1 MESDILIKTV
11 DLSRHYKVGEEEV
24 IALDKVN
31 LEIERNKICAILGTS
46 GSGKSTLL
54 NMLAGIER
62 PSGGEVYIGKYR
74 IDNLSEADLA
84 KFRQKFTG
92 FIFQSYNLMPTMTAL
107 ENVAL
112 PLMFKGVGKE
122 EREAKAMEMLK
133 LVGIDNR
140 YTHKPKE
147 MSGGQQQ
154 RVGIARAF
162 VTDPSVVFADEPTGN
177 LDSKTTIEVMDLIKQ
192 LVYTKKQT
200 LVMVTHDANVAKYSD
215 ITVNISDGFS
225 IDKKAIY
232 AGDTFKLK
240 YKIKN
245 TNSKLD
251 VKNLNMR
258 LSGGDTF
265 TVANDVDTIYSPSLS
280 KGASAQ
286 FSKNFYVSAGASAG
300 MYPITIS
307 ATYEYTEDGETT
319 SGTAEF
325 SYTVQVLQGTTHSA
339 GSSPSLVASFG
350 VSKANLTAGDNF
362 KLNFKLSN
370 KSAQYNVNNVNIK
383 LAGGDA
389 FSIASDVDTIYKSK
403 INKASSANFSK
414 QFICNKGIPGGRY
427 PITASVTYEYVV
439 NGEKQQGTAEFT
451 FSIKVISKKRSKKA
465 SELTPQLIVSSFSYG
480 KESVSGGK
488 EFTLSFNIKNNS
500 SSIKAQN
507 VLIKLAGGD
516 SFVVADGTDT
526 ISIKSI
532 KPNATVKVSK
542 KFNCLSTA
550 TSGVYPITAT
560 VSYEY
565 IEGGKQSGSSDLTM
579 SIPVVQPDKVQFQ
592 QIALADKTINVSEE
606 NDCAFQ
612 VINMGQTKLSNG
624 TVKLLNEKGKEIN
637 SAYIGN
643 IDAGGQFVSN
653 YTLPVTFDE
662 TGDYKLTLV
671 FEYENEN
678 MDKKSIEQEFKVTVQ
693 KEEDPFDKTGENPED
708 NGKDEED
715 HSNTKK
721 VILGSVIGGVALIA
735 VIVSTIVIKKKKH
748 KKGSVKFDEKI

>member
-1 MESDILIKTV
+1 MKKFQLLTSILLV
-11 DLSRHYKVGEEEV
+11 LLMV
-24 IALDKVN
+24 IAPQSIAFAADDSPQ
-31 LEIERNKICAILGTS
+31 A
-46 GSGKSTLL
+46 
-54 NMLAGIER
+54 LAV
-62 PSGGEVYIGKYR
+62 S
-74 IDNLSEADLA
+74 
-84 KFRQKFTG
+84 
-92 FIFQSYNLMPTMTAL
+92 
-107 ENVAL
+107 
-112 PLMFKGVGKE
+112 
-122 EREAKAMEMLK
+122 
-133 LVGIDNR
+133 LV
-140 YTHKPKE
+140 
-147 MSGGQQQ
+147 
-154 RVGIARAF
+154 
-162 VTDPSVVFADEPTGN
+162 
-177 LDSKTTIEVMDLIKQ
+177 
-192 LVYTKKQT
+192 
-200 LVMVTHDANVAKYSD
+200 
-215 ITVNISDGFS
+215 SDGFS
-225 IDKKAIY
+225 VDKKSIY
-232 AGDTFKLK
+232 AGDTFKLT

-265 TVANDVDTIYSPSLS
+265 TVANDVDTIYSSSLS

-300 MYPITIS
+300 MYPITVS
-307 ATYEYTEDGETT
+307 ASYDYTEDGETM
-319 SGTAEF
+319 SATAEF
-325 SYTVQVLQGTTHSA
+325 SYTVQVLPGATQSVGN
-339 GSSPSLVASFG
+339 SPSLVASFG
-350 VSKANLTAGDNF
+350 INKGNLTAGDNF

-414 QFICNKGIPGGRY
+414 QFICNKNASGGMY
-427 PITASVTYEYVV
+427 PITASVTYEYTA

-451 FSIKVISKKRSKKA
+451 FSIKVNSKKGSKKA
-465 SELTPQLIVSSFSYG
+465 TALTPQLIVSSFNYG
-480 KESVSGGK
+480 KTSISGGK
-488 EFTLSFNIKNNS
+488 QFTLSFNIKNNS
-500 SSIKAQN
+500 PSIKAQN

-532 KPNATVKVSK
+532 KPNGTVNVSK
-542 KFNCLSTA
+542 KFSCLSTA

-565 IEGGKQSGSSDLTM
+565 IEGGKQSGSNDLTM

-612 VINMGQTKLSNG
+612 IINMGQTKLSNG
-624 TVKLLNEKGKEIN
+624 TVKLLNEKGKELN
-637 SAYIGN
+637 SAYVGN
-643 IDAGGQFVSN
+643 IEAGGQFASN
-653 YTLPVTFDE
+653 YTLPVTFNK

-693 KEEDPFDKTGENPED
+693 KAEDPFDDVDDNSAD
-708 NGKDEED
+708 NGEAQDD
-715 HSNTKK
+715 HSNVKK
-721 VILGSVIGGVALIA
+721 IILGSVIGGVVLITA
-735 VIVSTIVIKKKKH
+735 IVSIVVIKKKKH
-748 KKGSVKFDEKI
+748 KKGSVKFDEEI

>member
-1 MESDILIKTV
+1 MKKIQLLTSIILTLLMIIAPQ
-11 DLSRHYKVGEEEV
+11 S
-24 IALDKVN
+24 IAL
-31 LEIERNKICAILGTS
+31 A
-46 GSGKSTLL
+46 
-54 NMLAGIER
+54 
-62 PSGGEVYIGKYR
+62 
-74 IDNLSEADLA
+74 AD
-84 KFRQKFTG
+84 
-92 FIFQSYNLMPTMTAL
+92 
-107 ENVAL
+107 
-112 PLMFKGVGKE
+112 
-122 EREAKAMEMLK
+122 
-133 LVGIDNR
+133 
-140 YTHKPKE
+140 
-147 MSGGQQQ
+147 
-154 RVGIARAF
+154 
-162 VTDPSVVFADEPTGN
+162 
-177 LDSKTTIEVMDLIKQ
+177 DSSQASAVSL
-192 LVYTKKQT
+192 
-200 LVMVTHDANVAKYSD
+200 
-215 ITVNISDGFS
+215 ISDGFS
-225 IDKKAIY
+225 VDKKAIY

-245 TNSKLD
+245 TNTKLD

-370 KSAQYNVNNVNIK
+370 KSAQYNV
-383 LAGGDA
+383 
-389 FSIASDVDTIYKSK
+389 DTIYKSK

-414 QFICNKGIPGGRY
+414 QFICNKGIPGGMY

-451 FSIKVISKKRSKKA
+451 FSIKVNSKKKSKKA

-480 KESVSGGK
+480 KKSVSGGK

-653 YTLPVTFDE
+653 YTLPVTFDK

-721 VILGSVIGGVALIA
+721 VILGSVIGGVVLIA
-735 VIVSTIVIKKKKH
+735 AIVSTIVIKKKKH

>member
-1 MESDILIKTV
+1 MKKFQLLTSILLV
-11 DLSRHYKVGEEEV
+11 LLMV
-24 IALDKVN
+24 IAPQS
-31 LEIERNKICAILGTS
+31 IAF
-46 GSGKSTLL
+46 
-54 NMLAGIER
+54 A
-62 PSGGEVYIGKYR
+62 
-74 IDNLSEADLA
+74 ADDSPQA
-84 KFRQKFTG
+84 
-92 FIFQSYNLMPTMTAL
+92 SA
-107 ENVAL
+107 VS
-112 PLMFKGVGKE
+112 
-122 EREAKAMEMLK
+122 
-133 LVGIDNR
+133 LV
-140 YTHKPKE
+140 
-147 MSGGQQQ
+147 
-154 RVGIARAF
+154 
-162 VTDPSVVFADEPTGN
+162 
-177 LDSKTTIEVMDLIKQ
+177 
-192 LVYTKKQT
+192 
-200 LVMVTHDANVAKYSD
+200 
-215 ITVNISDGFS
+215 SDGFS
-225 IDKKAIY
+225 VDKKSIY
-232 AGDTFKLK
+232 AGDTFKLT

-265 TVANDVDTIYSPSLS
+265 TVANDVDTIYSSSLS

-300 MYPITIS
+300 MYPITVS
-307 ATYEYTEDGETT
+307 ASYDYTEDGETM

-325 SYTVQVLQGTTHSA
+325 SYTVQVLPGTTQSV
-339 GSSPSLVASFG
+339 GNSPSLVASFG
-350 VSKANLTAGDNF
+350 INKGNLTAGDNF

-414 QFICNKGIPGGRY
+414 QFICNKNASGGMY
-427 PITASVTYEYVV
+427 PITASVTYEYTA

-451 FSIKVISKKRSKKA
+451 FSIKVNSKKGSKKA
-465 SELTPQLIVSSFSYG
+465 TALTPQLIVSSFNYG
-480 KESVSGGK
+480 KTSISGGK
-488 EFTLSFNIKNNS
+488 QFTLSFNIKNNS
-500 SSIKAQN
+500 PSIKAQN

-532 KPNATVKVSK
+532 KPNGTVNVSK
-542 KFNCLSTA
+542 KFSCLSTA

-565 IEGGKQSGSSDLTM
+565 IEGGKQSGSNDLTM

-612 VINMGQTKLSNG
+612 IINMGQTKLSNG
-624 TVKLLNEKGKEIN
+624 TVKLLNEKGKELN
-637 SAYIGN
+637 SAYVGN
-643 IDAGGQFVSN
+643 IEAGGQFASN
-653 YTLPVTFDE
+653 YTLPVTFNK

-693 KEEDPFDKTGENPED
+693 KAEDPFDDVDDNSAD
-708 NGKDEED
+708 NGEAQDD
-715 HSNTKK
+715 HSNVKK
-721 VILGSVIGGVALIA
+721 IILGSVIGGVVLITA
-735 VIVSTIVIKKKKH
+735 IVSIVVIKKKKH
-748 KKGSVKFDEKI
+748 KKGSVKFDEEI

>member
-1 MESDILIKTV
+1 MKKFQLLTSILLV
-11 DLSRHYKVGEEEV
+11 LLMV
-24 IALDKVN
+24 IAPQS
-31 LEIERNKICAILGTS
+31 IAF
-46 GSGKSTLL
+46 
-54 NMLAGIER
+54 A
-62 PSGGEVYIGKYR
+62 
-74 IDNLSEADLA
+74 ADDSPQA
-84 KFRQKFTG
+84 
-92 FIFQSYNLMPTMTAL
+92 SA
-107 ENVAL
+107 VS
-112 PLMFKGVGKE
+112 
-122 EREAKAMEMLK
+122 
-133 LVGIDNR
+133 LV
-140 YTHKPKE
+140 
-147 MSGGQQQ
+147 
-154 RVGIARAF
+154 
-162 VTDPSVVFADEPTGN
+162 
-177 LDSKTTIEVMDLIKQ
+177 
-192 LVYTKKQT
+192 
-200 LVMVTHDANVAKYSD
+200 
-215 ITVNISDGFS
+215 SDGFS
-225 IDKKAIY
+225 VDKKSIY
-232 AGDTFKLK
+232 AGDTFKLT

-251 VKNLNMR
+251 VKNLNMQ

-265 TVANDVDTIYSPSLS
+265 TVANDVDTIYSSSLS

-300 MYPITIS
+300 MYPITVS
-307 ATYEYTEDGETT
+307 ASYDYTEDGETM

-325 SYTVQVLQGTTHSA
+325 SYTVQVLPGATQSVGN
-339 GSSPSLVASFG
+339 SPSLVASFG
-350 VSKANLTAGDNF
+350 INKGNLTAGDNF

-414 QFICNKGIPGGRY
+414 QFICNKNASGGMY
-427 PITASVTYEYVV
+427 PITASVTYEYTA

-451 FSIKVISKKRSKKA
+451 FSIKVNSKKGSKKA
-465 SELTPQLIVSSFSYG
+465 TALTPQLIVSSFNYG
-480 KESVSGGK
+480 KTSISGGK
-488 EFTLSFNIKNNS
+488 QFTLSFNIKNNS
-500 SSIKAQN
+500 PSIKAQN

-532 KPNATVKVSK
+532 KPNGTVNVSK
-542 KFNCLSTA
+542 KFSCLSTA

-565 IEGGKQSGSSDLTM
+565 IEGGKQSGSNDLTM

-612 VINMGQTKLSNG
+612 IINMGQTKLSNG
-624 TVKLLNEKGKEIN
+624 TVKLLNEKGKELN
-637 SAYIGN
+637 SAYVGN
-643 IDAGGQFVSN
+643 IEAGGQFASN
-653 YTLPVTFDE
+653 YTLPVTFNK

-693 KEEDPFDKTGENPED
+693 KAEDPFDDVDDNSAD
-708 NGKDEED
+708 NGEAQDD
-715 HSNTKK
+715 HSNVKK
-721 VILGSVIGGVALIA
+721 IILGSVIGGVVLITA
-735 VIVSTIVIKKKKH
+735 IVSIVVIKKKKH
-748 KKGSVKFDEKI
+748 KKGSVKFDEEI

>member
-1 MESDILIKTV
+1 MKKIQLLTSIILTLLMIIAPQ
-11 DLSRHYKVGEEEV
+11 S
-24 IALDKVN
+24 IAL
-31 LEIERNKICAILGTS
+31 A
-46 GSGKSTLL
+46 
-54 NMLAGIER
+54 
-62 PSGGEVYIGKYR
+62 
-74 IDNLSEADLA
+74 AD
-84 KFRQKFTG
+84 
-92 FIFQSYNLMPTMTAL
+92 
-107 ENVAL
+107 
-112 PLMFKGVGKE
+112 
-122 EREAKAMEMLK
+122 
-133 LVGIDNR
+133 
-140 YTHKPKE
+140 
-147 MSGGQQQ
+147 
-154 RVGIARAF
+154 
-162 VTDPSVVFADEPTGN
+162 
-177 LDSKTTIEVMDLIKQ
+177 DSSQASAVSL
-192 LVYTKKQT
+192 
-200 LVMVTHDANVAKYSD
+200 
-215 ITVNISDGFS
+215 ISDGFS

-370 KSAQYNVNNVNIK
+370 KSAQYNVNNVN
-383 LAGGDA
+383 
-389 FSIASDVDTIYKSK
+389 
-403 INKASSANFSK
+403 
-414 QFICNKGIPGGRY
+414 
-427 PITASVTYEYVV
+427 
-439 NGEKQQGTAEFT
+439 
-451 FSIKVISKKRSKKA
+451 
-465 SELTPQLIVSSFSYG
+465 
-480 KESVSGGK
+480 
-488 EFTLSFNIKNNS
+488 
-500 SSIKAQN
+500 
-507 VLIKLAGGD
+507 IKLAGGD

>member
-1 MESDILIKTV
+1 MKKFQLLTSILLV
-11 DLSRHYKVGEEEV
+11 LLMV
-24 IALDKVN
+24 IAPQS
-31 LEIERNKICAILGTS
+31 IAF
-46 GSGKSTLL
+46 
-54 NMLAGIER
+54 A
-62 PSGGEVYIGKYR
+62 
-74 IDNLSEADLA
+74 ADDSPRA
-84 KFRQKFTG
+84 
-92 FIFQSYNLMPTMTAL
+92 SA
-107 ENVAL
+107 VS
-112 PLMFKGVGKE
+112 
-122 EREAKAMEMLK
+122 
-133 LVGIDNR
+133 LV
-140 YTHKPKE
+140 
-147 MSGGQQQ
+147 
-154 RVGIARAF
+154 
-162 VTDPSVVFADEPTGN
+162 
-177 LDSKTTIEVMDLIKQ
+177 
-192 LVYTKKQT
+192 
-200 LVMVTHDANVAKYSD
+200 
-215 ITVNISDGFS
+215 SDGFS
-225 IDKKAIY
+225 VDKKSIY
-232 AGDTFKLK
+232 AGDTFKLT

-265 TVANDVDTIYSPSLS
+265 TVANDVDTIYSSSLS

-300 MYPITIS
+300 MYPITVS
-307 ATYEYTEDGETT
+307 ASYDYTEDGETM
-319 SGTAEF
+319 SATAEF
-325 SYTVQVLQGTTHSA
+325 SYTVQVLPGATQSVGN
-339 GSSPSLVASFG
+339 SPSLVASFG
-350 VSKANLTAGDNF
+350 INKGNLTAGDNF

-414 QFICNKGIPGGRY
+414 QFICNKNASGGMY
-427 PITASVTYEYVV
+427 PITASVTYEYTA

-451 FSIKVISKKRSKKA
+451 FSIKVNSKKGSKKA
-465 SELTPQLIVSSFSYG
+465 TALTPQLIVSSFNYG
-480 KESVSGGK
+480 KTSISGGK
-488 EFTLSFNIKNNS
+488 QFTLSFNIKNNS
-500 SSIKAQN
+500 PSIKAQN

-532 KPNATVKVSK
+532 KPNGTVNVSK
-542 KFNCLSTA
+542 KFSCLSTA

-565 IEGGKQSGSSDLTM
+565 IEGGKQSGSNDLTM

-612 VINMGQTKLSNG
+612 IINMGQTKLSNG
-624 TVKLLNEKGKEIN
+624 TVKLLNEKGKELN
-637 SAYIGN
+637 SAYVGN
-643 IDAGGQFVSN
+643 IEAGGQFASN
-653 YTLPVTFDE
+653 YTLPVTFNK

-693 KEEDPFDKTGENPED
+693 KAEDPFDDVDDNSAD
-708 NGKDEED
+708 NGEAQDD
-715 HSNTKK
+715 HSNVKK
-721 VILGSVIGGVALIA
+721 IILGSVIGGVVLITA
-735 VIVSTIVIKKKKH
+735 IVSIVVIKKKKH
-748 KKGSVKFDEKI
+748 KKGSVKFDEEI

>member
-1 MESDILIKTV
+1 MKKFQLLTSILLV
-11 DLSRHYKVGEEEV
+11 LLMV
-24 IALDKVN
+24 IAPQS
-31 LEIERNKICAILGTS
+31 IAF
-46 GSGKSTLL
+46 
-54 NMLAGIER
+54 A
-62 PSGGEVYIGKYR
+62 
-74 IDNLSEADLA
+74 ADDSPQA
-84 KFRQKFTG
+84 
-92 FIFQSYNLMPTMTAL
+92 SA
-107 ENVAL
+107 VS
-112 PLMFKGVGKE
+112 
-122 EREAKAMEMLK
+122 
-133 LVGIDNR
+133 LV
-140 YTHKPKE
+140 
-147 MSGGQQQ
+147 
-154 RVGIARAF
+154 
-162 VTDPSVVFADEPTGN
+162 
-177 LDSKTTIEVMDLIKQ
+177 
-192 LVYTKKQT
+192 
-200 LVMVTHDANVAKYSD
+200 
-215 ITVNISDGFS
+215 SDGFS
-225 IDKKAIY
+225 VDKKSIY
-232 AGDTFKLK
+232 AGDTFKLT

-265 TVANDVDTIYSPSLS
+265 TVANDVDTIYSSSLS

-300 MYPITIS
+300 MYPITVS
-307 ATYEYTEDGETT
+307 ASYDYTEDGETM
-319 SGTAEF
+319 SATAEF
-325 SYTVQVLQGTTHSA
+325 SYTVQVLPGATQSVGN
-339 GSSPSLVASFG
+339 SPSLVASFG
-350 VSKANLTAGDNF
+350 INKGNLTAGDNF

-414 QFICNKGIPGGRY
+414 QFICNKNASGGMY
-427 PITASVTYEYVV
+427 PITASVTYEYTA

-451 FSIKVISKKRSKKA
+451 FSIKVNSKKGSKKA
-465 SELTPQLIVSSFSYG
+465 TALTPQLIVSSFNYG
-480 KESVSGGK
+480 KTSISGGK
-488 EFTLSFNIKNNS
+488 QFTLSFNIKNNS
-500 SSIKAQN
+500 PSIKAQN

-532 KPNATVKVSK
+532 KPNGTVNVSK
-542 KFNCLSTA
+542 KFSCLSTA

-565 IEGGKQSGSSDLTM
+565 IEGGKQSGSNDLTM

-612 VINMGQTKLSNG
+612 IINMGQTKLSNG
-624 TVKLLNEKGKEIN
+624 TVKLLNEKGKELN
-637 SAYIGN
+637 SAYVGN
-643 IDAGGQFVSN
+643 IEAGGQFASN
-653 YTLPVTFDE
+653 YTLPVTFNK

-693 KEEDPFDKTGENPED
+693 KAEDPFDDVDDNSAENGEAQD
-708 NGKDEED
+708 D
-715 HSNTKK
+715 HSNVKK
-721 VILGSVIGGVALIA
+721 IILGSVIGGVVLIA
-735 VIVSTIVIKKKKH
+735 AIVSIVVIKKKKH
-748 KKGSVKFDEKI
+748 KKGSVKFDEEI

>member
-280 KGASAQ
+280 KGTSAQ

-414 QFICNKGIPGGRY
+414 QFICNKGIPGGMY

-451 FSIKVISKKRSKKA
+451 FSIKVNSKKRSKKA

-735 VIVSTIVIKKKKH
+735 AIVSTIVIKKKKH

>member
-1 MESDILIKTV
+1 MKKFQLLTSILLV
-11 DLSRHYKVGEEEV
+11 LLMV
-24 IALDKVN
+24 IAPQS
-31 LEIERNKICAILGTS
+31 IEFA
-46 GSGKSTLL
+46 
-54 NMLAGIER
+54 
-62 PSGGEVYIGKYR
+62 
-74 IDNLSEADLA
+74 ADDSPQA
-84 KFRQKFTG
+84 
-92 FIFQSYNLMPTMTAL
+92 SA
-107 ENVAL
+107 VS
-112 PLMFKGVGKE
+112 
-122 EREAKAMEMLK
+122 
-133 LVGIDNR
+133 LV
-140 YTHKPKE
+140 
-147 MSGGQQQ
+147 
-154 RVGIARAF
+154 
-162 VTDPSVVFADEPTGN
+162 
-177 LDSKTTIEVMDLIKQ
+177 
-192 LVYTKKQT
+192 
-200 LVMVTHDANVAKYSD
+200 
-215 ITVNISDGFS
+215 SDGFS
-225 IDKKAIY
+225 VDKKSIY
-232 AGDTFKLK
+232 AGDTFKLT

-265 TVANDVDTIYSPSLS
+265 TVANDVDTIYSSSLS

-300 MYPITIS
+300 MYPITVS
-307 ATYEYTEDGETT
+307 ASYDYTEDGETM
-319 SGTAEF
+319 SATAEF
-325 SYTVQVLQGTTHSA
+325 SYTVQVLPCATQSVGN
-339 GSSPSLVASFG
+339 SPSLVASFG
-350 VSKANLTAGDNF
+350 INKGNLTAGDNF

-414 QFICNKGIPGGRY
+414 QFICNKNASGGMY
-427 PITASVTYEYVV
+427 PITASVTYEYTA

-451 FSIKVISKKRSKKA
+451 FSIKVNSKKGSKKA
-465 SELTPQLIVSSFSYG
+465 TALTPQLIVSSFNYG
-480 KESVSGGK
+480 KTSISGGK
-488 EFTLSFNIKNNS
+488 QFTLSFNIKNNS
-500 SSIKAQN
+500 PSIKAQN

-532 KPNATVKVSK
+532 KPNGTVNVSK
-542 KFNCLSTA
+542 KFSCLSTA

-565 IEGGKQSGSSDLTM
+565 IEGGKQSGSNDLTM

-612 VINMGQTKLSNG
+612 IINMGQTKLSNG
-624 TVKLLNEKGKEIN
+624 TVKLLNEKGKELN
-637 SAYIGN
+637 SAYVGN
-643 IDAGGQFVSN
+643 IEAGGQFASN
-653 YTLPVTFDE
+653 YTLPVTFNK

-693 KEEDPFDKTGENPED
+693 KAEDPFDDVDDNSAD
-708 NGKDEED
+708 NGEAQDD
-715 HSNTKK
+715 HSNVKK
-721 VILGSVIGGVALIA
+721 IILGSVIGGVVLITA
-735 VIVSTIVIKKKKH
+735 IVSIVVIKKKKH
-748 KKGSVKFDEKI
+748 KKGSVKFDEEI

>member
-1 MESDILIKTV
+1 MKKFQLLTSILLV
-11 DLSRHYKVGEEEV
+11 LLMV
-24 IALDKVN
+24 IAPQS
-31 LEIERNKICAILGTS
+31 IAF
-46 GSGKSTLL
+46 
-54 NMLAGIER
+54 A
-62 PSGGEVYIGKYR
+62 
-74 IDNLSEADLA
+74 ADDSPQA
-84 KFRQKFTG
+84 
-92 FIFQSYNLMPTMTAL
+92 SA
-107 ENVAL
+107 VS
-112 PLMFKGVGKE
+112 
-122 EREAKAMEMLK
+122 
-133 LVGIDNR
+133 LV
-140 YTHKPKE
+140 
-147 MSGGQQQ
+147 
-154 RVGIARAF
+154 
-162 VTDPSVVFADEPTGN
+162 
-177 LDSKTTIEVMDLIKQ
+177 
-192 LVYTKKQT
+192 
-200 LVMVTHDANVAKYSD
+200 
-215 ITVNISDGFS
+215 SDGFS
-225 IDKKAIY
+225 VDKKSIY
-232 AGDTFKLK
+232 AGDTFKLT

-265 TVANDVDTIYSPSLS
+265 TVANDVDTIYSSSLS

-300 MYPITIS
+300 MYPITVS
-307 ATYEYTEDGETT
+307 ASYDYTEDGETM
-319 SGTAEF
+319 SATAEF
-325 SYTVQVLQGTTHSA
+325 SYTVQVLPCATQSVGN
-339 GSSPSLVASFG
+339 SPSLVASFG
-350 VSKANLTAGDNF
+350 INKGNLTAGDNF

-414 QFICNKGIPGGRY
+414 QFICNKNASGGMY
-427 PITASVTYEYVV
+427 PITASVTYEYTA

-451 FSIKVISKKRSKKA
+451 FSIKVNSKKGSKKA
-465 SELTPQLIVSSFSYG
+465 TALTPQLIVSSFNYG
-480 KESVSGGK
+480 KTSISGGK
-488 EFTLSFNIKNNS
+488 QFTLSFNIKNNS
-500 SSIKAQN
+500 PSIKAQN

-532 KPNATVKVSK
+532 KPNGTVNVSK
-542 KFNCLSTA
+542 KFSCLSTA

-565 IEGGKQSGSSDLTM
+565 IEGGKQSGSNDLTM

-612 VINMGQTKLSNG
+612 IINMGQTKLSNG
-624 TVKLLNEKGKEIN
+624 TVKLLNEKGKELN
-637 SAYIGN
+637 SAYVGN
-643 IDAGGQFVSN
+643 IEAGGQFASN
-653 YTLPVTFDE
+653 YTLPVTFNK

-693 KEEDPFDKTGENPED
+693 KAEDPFDDVDDNSAD
-708 NGKDEED
+708 NGEAQDD
-715 HSNTKK
+715 HSNVKK
-721 VILGSVIGGVALIA
+721 IILGSVIGGVVLITA
-735 VIVSTIVIKKKKH
+735 IVSIVVIKKKKH
-748 KKGSVKFDEKI
+748 KKGSVKFDEEI

>member
-1 MESDILIKTV
+1 MKIIQLLTSIILTLLMIIAPQ
-11 DLSRHYKVGEEEV
+11 S
-24 IALDKVN
+24 IAL
-31 LEIERNKICAILGTS
+31 A
-46 GSGKSTLL
+46 
-54 NMLAGIER
+54 
-62 PSGGEVYIGKYR
+62 
-74 IDNLSEADLA
+74 AD
-84 KFRQKFTG
+84 
-92 FIFQSYNLMPTMTAL
+92 
-107 ENVAL
+107 
-112 PLMFKGVGKE
+112 
-122 EREAKAMEMLK
+122 
-133 LVGIDNR
+133 
-140 YTHKPKE
+140 
-147 MSGGQQQ
+147 
-154 RVGIARAF
+154 
-162 VTDPSVVFADEPTGN
+162 
-177 LDSKTTIEVMDLIKQ
+177 DSSQASAVSL
-192 LVYTKKQT
+192 
-200 LVMVTHDANVAKYSD
+200 
-215 ITVNISDGFS
+215 ISDGFS
-225 IDKKAIY
+225 VDKKAIY

-245 TNSKLD
+245 TNTKLD

-325 SYTVQVLQGTTHSA
+325 SYTVQVLQGTTHTA

-370 KSAQYNVNNVNIK
+370 KSAQYNVNNVN
-383 LAGGDA
+383 
-389 FSIASDVDTIYKSK
+389 
-403 INKASSANFSK
+403 
-414 QFICNKGIPGGRY
+414 
-427 PITASVTYEYVV
+427 
-439 NGEKQQGTAEFT
+439 
-451 FSIKVISKKRSKKA
+451 
-465 SELTPQLIVSSFSYG
+465 
-480 KESVSGGK
+480 
-488 EFTLSFNIKNNS
+488 
-500 SSIKAQN
+500 
-507 VLIKLAGGD
+507 IKLAGGD

-653 YTLPVTFDE
+653 YTLPVTFDK

-721 VILGSVIGGVALIA
+721 VILGSVIGGIALIA